1 MKPKIAVILPG
12 PLLPGVRAKMPPNI
26 MLVDK
31 ALIEAAD
38 IAQKIEKEGIEIII
52 SRGGTAK
59 AISQA
64 VTVPVVTAEATAFD
78 ILETV
83 WDIKKNLPE
92 AKKIGIINFGDTRY
106 DTTTMNE
113 ILQLSL
119 EQYNY
124 YRQEDLL
131 RCIREAVAKG
141 IEIIIGG
148 TLTVH
153 YATKLGITGVLQQI
167 GNETITQAITR
178 AREIML
184 IRRRDKAK
192 TEQIRSIMNSIRE
205 GVMAIDGE
213 GIITIFNP
221 AAEKILNIPAK
232 YVIGYPLIEVFP
244 NLNWDEALI
253 NGNYNFDR
261 IDKVRGTQI
270 IANRFPIKVNKKIV
284 GVVSTFQ
291 RLDNIQKA
299 EEIIR
304 KEIYIKGLHAQYKFS
319 DIIGESKVM
328 KDLIRRAAL
337 YAQSD
342 STVLITGESGTGKE
356 IFVHSIHQA
365 CPRRDGPFVAVN
377 CAALPEQL
385 LESELFGYDEG
396 AFTGAKKGG
405 KQGMFELAHNGTI
418 FLDEIGDMPI
428 SLQARLL
435 RILQNKEI
443 MRIGGEKVIPVNV
456 RIILA
461 TNQDLNRAIQRGKFR
476 KDLYYRINVLNLRL
490 PPLREHREDIPLLFE
505 HFVQKYGKIYNKGK
519 IEISENIVRKLMNHE
534 WPGNV
539 RELENFAEKYCLLSE
554 EVSSWEMLDNISSMI
569 AENNKERDEGL
580 YLKLPVRELNE
591 MTNEI
596 IKQVYELTGR
606 NKNKTA
612 LYLGLSRTTIWSKLK
627 AGD

>member
-12 PLLPGVRAKMPPNI
+12 PLLPGVRAKMPKNI
-26 MLVDK
+26 MFVDK
-31 ALIEAAD
+31 ALVEAAD
-38 IAQKIEKEGIEIII
+38 LAQKIEKEGIEIII

-64 VTVPVVTAEATAFD
+64 VAVPVVTAEATAFD

-83 WDIKKNLPE
+83 WDIKKNFPE
-92 AKKIGIINFGDTRY
+92 AKKIGIINFGDTRF

-131 RCIREAVAKG
+131 SCIREAVAKG
-141 IEIIIGG
+141 IEIVIGG

-153 YATKLGITGVLQQI
+153 YARKLGITGVLQQI
-167 GNETITQAITR
+167 GNETITQAIAR
-178 AREIML
+178 AREIMH

-213 GIITIFNP
+213 GVITTFNP

-232 YVIGYPLIEVFP
+232 YVIGYPLTEVFP

-253 NGNYNFDR
+253 NEIYNFDR
-261 IDKVRGTQI
+261 IDKVRETYI

-291 RLDNIQKA
+291 KLDNIQKA

-304 KEIYIKGLHAQYKFS
+304 KKLYIKGLAAQYKFS
-319 DIIGESKVM
+319 DIIGDSKVM

-337 YAQSD
+337 YALSD

-356 IFVHSIHQA
+356 IFVHSIHQSST
-365 CPRRDGPFVAVN
+365 RRDGPFVAVN

-461 TNQDLNRAIQRGKFR
+461 TNQDLTQAIHQGKFR
-476 KDLYYRINVLNLRL
+476 KDLYYRINVLNIHLT
-490 PPLREHREDIPLLFE
+490 PLREHREDIPLLFE
-505 HFVQKYGKIYNKGK
+505 YFVKKYGSIYNKGNVD
-519 IEISENIVRKLMNHE
+519 ISENMILKLMSYE
-534 WPGNV
+534 WAGNV
-539 RELENFAEKYCLLSE
+539 RELENFAEKYCLLNE
-554 EVSSWEMLDNISSMI
+554 EVSSWELLDNISSKI
-569 AENNKERDEGL
+569 AENNREKKDAV
-580 YLKLPVRELNE
+580 YLRLQVRELNE
-591 MTNEI
+591 MTNDI

-612 LYLGLSRTTIWSKLK
+612 VYLGLSRTTVWSKLK
-627 AGD
+627 G